1 MFALKDDQ
9 QFAPLCFFFALG
21 ALLKACRRRWWPLL
35 DAGRFEQIVRQALQ
49 HLPVDPDLKKTE
61 GGEIQQSGM
70 ERTLWSTNAIIALR
84 CMMKSNRLEDY
95 WESRVV

>member
-1 MFALKDDQ
+1 MMMMM
-9 QFAPLCFFFALG
+9 
-21 ALLKACRRRWWPLL
+21 
-35 DAGRFEQIVRQALQ
+35 IVVVLMEISSLYSVEYPY
-49 HLPVDPDLKKTE
+49 LPVDPDLKKTE

-70 ERTLWSTNAIIALR
+70 ERTLRSTNAIIALR